1 MPKLRIRTLVDA
13 LNPELRLLLLA
24 ARAADPP
31 AEEIAALIPGIAN
44 WVALHA
50 TAAEHGIR
58 PLLHRALR
66 AIGFAGMPE
75 SRRHS
80 LEENVRLIIRQNLA
94 FSSELLHA
102 LEPLREARIQALPY
116 KGPVAA
122 IQAYREIGLREFMDL
137 DIMVRQRDV
146 PRLTQSL
153 RKHGYP
159 PHTTEEAAYAQ
170 TAGDLRY
177 IPGQYHFS
185 RPALFL
191 PLEFHTE
198 QTLRYYPVPLDID
211 RLTQRLATI
220 SLGDKRVRV
229 FPPEVSLTILSV
241 HGSKHLWNR
250 LQWVADIAWLTS
262 HPNFNWD
269 EALATALEL
278 HAEKMAL
285 TGLALAAD
293 LLEAKLPPEIA
304 KRAKTDRDV
313 QDLARQSAQELLHP
327 ARANAN
333 VLQRAAFRVKSAPTR
348 AEGLKHLAR
357 LATSPSG
364 EDRSPE
370 KPSDS
375 PSLLKRPLRLAK
387 KYGVA
392 KRPAKVDDLGP
403 FVATPLPVIDAMLEM
418 AAPRPDDVLYDPG
431 CGDGAVVLR
440 AAERY
445 GIRGVGLDIDP
456 QLLARAREE
465 AVRRNLADR
474 VEFREQDAKSA
485 DFSQATIV
493 TLFLSVSG
501 NLLLMPQLR
510 AQLRP
515 AARVLSGRFD
525 LPGWTPDSSR
535 TVEVPGEKPWRVL
548 LWRVR

>member
-1 MPKLRIRTLVDA
+1 MAKSRIRTLVDA
-13 LNPELRLLLLA
+13 LNPEMRLLLLA
-24 ARAADPP
+24 VRAGDPP
-31 AEEIAALIPGIAN
+31 SEEISALVSGVSD

-66 AIGFAGMPE
+66 AVGFTGMPE

-80 LEENVRLIIRQNLA
+80 LEENVRLIVRQNLA

-102 LEPLREARIQALPY
+102 LAILRHTRMQVIPY
-116 KGPVAA
+116 KGPIAA

-137 DIMVRQRDV
+137 DIMIRQRDV
-146 PRLTQSL
+146 ARVTQAL
-153 RKHGYP
+153 REHGYP
-159 PHTTEEAAYAQ
+159 PHTTEEAVYAETAREEAYV
-170 TAGDLRY
+170 
-177 IPGQYHFS
+177 PGQYHFS
-185 RPALFL
+185 RPPLFL

-198 QTLRYYPVPLDID
+198 QTLRYYPVRLDID
-211 RLTQRLATI
+211 RLTRRLATI
-220 SLGDKRVRV
+220 SLGDKRVHV

-262 HPNFNWD
+262 HPNFDWD
-269 EALATALEL
+269 EAFANARDL

-285 TGLALAAD
+285 TGLALAAE
-293 LLEAKLPPEIA
+293 LIEAELPPEITKQVNA
-304 KRAKTDRDV
+304 DRDV
-313 QDLARQSAQELLHP
+313 QELARQSARELLNH

-333 VLQRAAFRVKSAPTR
+333 VVQRAAFRVRSAPTR

-357 LATSPSG
+357 LATSPTD
-364 EDRSPE
+364 EDRSPA
-370 KPSDS
+370 KPSGS
-375 PSLLKRPLRLAK
+375 SSFLKRPLRLAR

-403 FVATPLPVIDAMLEM
+403 FAATPLPVIDAMLEM
-418 AAPRPDDVLYDPG
+418 AAPGPDDVLYDPG

-445 GIRGVGLDIDP
+445 GIRAVGFDIDP
-456 QLLARAREE
+456 ELIDRAWDE
-465 AVRRNLADR
+465 AERLNFGDR
-474 VEFREQDAKSA
+474 VAFHVEDAKSVN
-485 DFSQATIV
+485 FSPATIV

-510 AQLRP
+510 AQLGRG
-515 AARVLSGRFD
+515 ARVLSGRFD
-525 LPGWTPDSSR
+525 LPGWKPQGSR
-535 TVEVPGEKPWRVL
+535 VVEVAGEQPWRVL
-548 LWRVR
+548 LWRMK